1 MKDKREYF
9 RFDHPKD
16 IMIGRGRIVYE
27 PSYETWILPGGIR
40 TRDQVR
46 AELMAK
52 TIDEITVRQEES
64 KRKAVRK

>member
-52 TIDEITVRQEES
+52 TIDEITVRQEGS

>member
-16 IMIGRGRIVYE
+16 IMIGKGRIVYE

-52 TIDEITVRQEES
+52 TINEITIRQEES

>member
-40 TRDQVR
+40 TRDQAR

-52 TIDEITVRQEES
+52 TISDITIRQEES